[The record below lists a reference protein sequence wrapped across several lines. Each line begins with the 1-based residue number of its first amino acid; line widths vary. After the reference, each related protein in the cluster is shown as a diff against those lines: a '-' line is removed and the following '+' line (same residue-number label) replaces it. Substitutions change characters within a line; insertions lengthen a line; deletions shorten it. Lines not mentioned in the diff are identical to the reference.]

1 VSDVAATIP
10 LEVEASRPKGE
21 RGATPTRAP
30 GSIEVYRQDF
40 GRQPAAP
47 KWLQS
52 LREHGLARF
61 EALGFPTT
69 KNEDWHFTS
78 VAPIAE
84 QLFQLAVP
92 AAEPAD
98 RRESSRRKADA
109 VSALGVRPA
118 DIERF
123 GFGETA
129 WHTLVFLN
137 GVYTPDLS
145 TASGEVVVGSLA
157 HAIDAGNPVV
167 ERYLGRIAGFDRHA
181 FTALN
186 TAFVRDGALIEVLP
200 DADVAEPIHLVFVSE
215 GDRVSH
221 PRNLIIAGR
230 HSRATIVES
239 YVSLREG
246 TYFTNAVTEIVVGE
260 GAHLDHYKIQRESE
274 NAFHVGT
281 LQAKQEANS
290 QFHSFSFAVG
300 GSLART
306 NIYTA
311 LDGDAATCTLNG
323 LYLTDGTQH
332 IDNQTSIEHI
342 APNCPSHEV
351 YKGVLDGR
359 SHGVFNG
366 KVYVHPEAQKT
377 DGKQSNNNL
386 LLSPQAR
393 VDTKPQLE
401 IFADDVKCTHGATV
415 GRLDDVAMFYLNS
428 RGIGPER
435 ARTLLTY
442 AFAADVLESIELPA
456 VKNALEKLVLS
467 RFSA

>member
-21 RGATPTRAP
+21 RAGTTTRAP

-40 GRQPAAP
+40 GRQPVGP
-47 KWLQS
+47 RWLQS

-109 VSALGVRPA
+109 VGALGVRPA

-123 GFGETA
+123 GFGEA
-129 WHTLVFLN
+129 GWHTLVFLN
-137 GVYTPDLS
+137 GVYSPDLS

-157 HAIDAGNPVV
+157 HAIDAGSPVV
-167 ERYLGRIAGFDRHA
+167 ERYLGRIASFDRQA

-221 PRNLIIAGR
+221 PRNLIVAGR

-260 GAHLDHYKIQRESE
+260 GAHVDHYKVQRESE
-274 NAFHVGT
+274 NSFHVGT
-281 LQAKQEANS
+281 VQAKQEANS

-306 NIYTA
+306 NIYTV

-456 VKNALEKLVLS
+456 VRDALEKVVLS